1 MDIVTLTLAKKYAN
15 KLMGG
20 YTKVEVD
27 GMSIIFTL
35 IDGKK
40 VTLTVPKPK
49 DGVSIVDISVNEEK
63 HLICTLSDGSKVDAG
78 EVPNTK
84 GDKGDKDDTGE
95 KGDAFVYEDF
105 TPEQLA
111 SLQGPKGDQGNDG
124 YTPIK
129 GVDYFTES
137 EVTSVET
144 NVLDNLNPQIE
155 GIRGQADDAVE
166 KAEQAEAIAKGKST
180 GYVFDTKE
188 AMETWLSDNK
198 NKEKL
203 LLGDNLY
210 IRAVSVP
217 DFWWDGNNP
226 QPLETQKVDLTD
238 YLQKSDI
245 VYEAATETLI
255 IG

>member
-35 IDGKK
+35 VDGKK

-63 HLICTLSDGSKVDAG
+63 HLICTLSDGSKIDAG
-78 EVPNTK
+78 EVPNIK
-84 GDKGDKDDTGE
+84 GDKG
-95 KGDAFVYEDF
+95 
-105 TPEQLA
+105 
-111 SLQGPKGDQGNDG
+111 NDG
-124 YTPIK
+124 HTPVK

-137 EVTSVET
+137 EITSVET
-144 NVLDNLNPQIE
+144 NILDNLNPQIE
-155 GIRGQADDAVE
+155 GISGRADSAVE
-166 KAEQAEAIAKGKST
+166 KAKQAEAIAKGKST

-210 IRAVSVP
+210 IRAIDVP
-217 DFWWDGNNP
+217 DFWWDGNNY
-226 QPLETQKVDLTD
+226 QPLETQKVNLTD